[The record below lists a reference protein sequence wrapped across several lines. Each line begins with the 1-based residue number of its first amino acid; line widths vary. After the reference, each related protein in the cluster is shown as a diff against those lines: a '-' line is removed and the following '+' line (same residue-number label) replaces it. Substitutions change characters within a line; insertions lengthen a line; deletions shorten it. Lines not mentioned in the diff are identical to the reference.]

1 MSFGNF
7 TKISFLQTSIEDD
20 EDSDED
26 DDDEFDYED
35 ETSLES
41 FVTPLDDEDT
51 APDEYQI
58 FRSVV
63 QEIQSKNPN
72 WYGKLTGGLTQ
83 EHGKKVMEVFK
94 LCEQRQ
100 EAKRSKSIE
109 QAGGMYYFEFLKSLK
124 TCNIFI
130 ISGYQFN
137 QQAVP
142 GQFNFAP
149 NSPNFQF
156 GGPN

>member
-1 MSFGNF
+1 MKLSVIFQAH
-7 TKISFLQTSIEDD
+7 LEDD

-26 DDDEFDYED
+26 DDDFDYE

-63 QEIQSKNPN
+63 TSIESGNPD
-72 WYGKLTGGLTQ
+72 WYRKLTGGLTPDNVKAVQ
-83 EHGKKVMEVFK
+83 EVFK

-100 EAKRSKSIE
+100 AAKRSKSIE
-109 QAGGMYYFEFLKSLK
+109 QAGGK
-124 TCNIFI
+124 TNTQCE
-130 ISGYQFN
+130 IS
-137 QQAVP
+137 
-142 GQFNFAP
+142 
-149 NSPNFQF
+149 
-156 GGPN
+156 

>member
-1 MSFGNF
+1 MGCVIGLCQLMSNPNMANSADLEENDEDADQNILSSDEDEIDEEGAMYLESLQEKINKSTNGNL
-7 TKISFLQTSIEDD
+7 SGLSTSIEDD

-63 QEIQSKNPN
+63 QEIQ
-72 WYGKLTGGLTQ
+72 
-83 EHGKKVMEVFK
+83 
-94 LCEQRQ
+94 
-100 EAKRSKSIE
+100 
-109 QAGGMYYFEFLKSLK
+109 
-124 TCNIFI
+124 
-130 ISGYQFN
+130 
-137 QQAVP
+137 
-142 GQFNFAP
+142 
-149 NSPNFQF
+149 
-156 GGPN
+156 